1 MNDYGTFLLTLMHS
15 STNTQILHRQT
26 KSYAEHIA
34 LGEFY
39 EAIIPLVDT
48 LTESIQGLEGEII
61 EYPVDYYGPA
71 SSGLEELSSL
81 KDYVADERI
90 NLPTASEIQNIIDE
104 ISDLINSTLY
114 KLKFLK

>member
-1 MNDYGTFLLTLMHS
+1 MNYGEFLLTLMHS

-26 KSYAEHIA
+26 KSYAEHKA
-34 LGEFY
+34 LRRFY
-39 EAIIPLVDT
+39 EEIIPLVDS

-81 KDYVADERI
+81 KDYVADERV
-90 NLPTASEIQNIIDE
+90 NLPAASEIQNIVDE
-104 ISDLINSTLY
+104 IADLINSTLY

>member
-1 MNDYGTFLLTLMHS
+1 MEYGEFLLTLMHS

-26 KSYAEHIA
+26 RSFAEHTA

-48 LTESIQGLEGEII
+48 LTESIQGLDGEII
-61 EYPVDYYGPA
+61 DYPVDYYGPA
-71 SSGLEELSSL
+71 SSGLEELTSL
-81 KDYVADERI
+81 KEYVAEERKG
-90 NLPTASEIQNIIDE
+90 LPQDSEIQNIVDEVAALID
-104 ISDLINSTLY
+104 STLY

>member
-26 KSYAEHIA
+26 KSYAEHKA
-34 LGEFY
+34 LRRFY
-39 EAIIPLVDT
+39 EEIIPLVDS

-61 EYPVDYYGPA
+61 DYPVDYYGPA
-71 SSGLEELSSL
+71 ASGLEELTSL
-81 KDYVADERI
+81 KEYVFEERKG
-90 NLPTASEIQNIIDE
+90 LPQDSEIQNVVDEVAALID
-104 ISDLINSTLY
+104 STLY

>member
-1 MNDYGTFLLTLMHS
+1 MEYGEFLLTLMHS

-26 KSYAEHIA
+26 RSFAEHTA

-61 EYPVDYYGPA
+61 DYPVDYYGPA
-71 SSGLEELSSL
+71 SSGLEELTSL
-81 KDYVADERI
+81 KEYVAEERKG
-90 NLPTASEIQNIIDE
+90 LPQDSEIQNIVDEVAALID
-104 ISDLINSTLY
+104 STLY

>member
-1 MNDYGTFLLTLMHS
+1 MNYGEFLLTLMHS

-26 KSYAEHIA
+26 KSYAEHVA

-48 LTESIQGLEGEII
+48 LTETIQGLEGEII
-61 EYPVDYYGPA
+61 DYPVDYYGPA
-71 SSGLEELSSL
+71 SSGLEELTSL
-81 KDYVADERI
+81 KEYVSEDRKE
-90 NLPTASEIQNIIDE
+90 LPQETEIQNIVDE
-104 ISDLINSTLY
+104 IAALIDSTLY

>member
-1 MNDYGTFLLTLMHS
+1 MNYGEFLLTLMHS

-39 EAIIPLVDT
+39 EAIIPLVDS
-48 LTESIQGLEGEII
+48 LTETIQGLEGEII
-61 EYPVDYYGPA
+61 DYPVDYYGPA
-71 SSGLEELSSL
+71 ASGLEELTSL
-81 KDYVADERI
+81 KEYVFEERKG
-90 NLPTASEIQNIIDE
+90 LPQDSEIQNVVDEVAALID
-104 ISDLINSTLY
+104 STLY

>member
-1 MNDYGTFLLTLMHS
+1 MHS

-26 KSYAEHIA
+26 KSYSEHKA
-34 LGEFY
+34 LRRFY
-39 EAIIPLVDT
+39 EEIIPLVDS

-61 EYPVDYYGPA
+61 DYPVDYYGPA

-81 KDYVADERI
+81 QEYVAEERKG
-90 NLPTASEIQNIIDE
+90 LPANSEIQNLVDE

>member
-1 MNDYGTFLLTLMHS
+1 MNYGEFLLTLMHS

-48 LTESIQGLEGEII
+48 LTETIQGLEGEII
-61 EYPVDYYGPA
+61 DYPVDYYGPA
-71 SSGLEELSSL
+71 SSGLEELTSL
-81 KDYVADERI
+81 KEYVSEDRKE
-90 NLPTASEIQNIIDE
+90 LPQETEIQNIVDE
-104 ISDLINSTLY
+104 IAALIDSTLY

>member
-1 MNDYGTFLLTLMHS
+1 MNYGEFLLTLMHS

-48 LTESIQGLEGEII
+48 LTEAIQGLEGEII
-61 EYPVDYYGPA
+61 DYPVDYYGPA
-71 SSGLEELSSL
+71 ASGLEELSSL
-81 KDYVADERI
+81 QEYVAEERKG
-90 NLPTASEIQNIIDE
+90 LPANSEIQNLVDE
-104 ISDLINSTLY
+104 IADLINSTLY

>member
-1 MNDYGTFLLTLMHS
+1 LMHS

-26 KSYAEHIA
+26 KSYAEHKA
-34 LGEFY
+34 LRRFY
-39 EAIIPLVDT
+39 EEIIPLVDS

-61 EYPVDYYGPA
+61 DYPVDYYGPA

-90 NLPTASEIQNIIDE
+90 NLPANSEIQNIVDE
-104 ISDLINSTLY
+104 IADLINSTLY
-114 KLKFLK
+114 KLRFLK